1 MGLLGKL
8 IPRDEQFFDLF
19 NQLTAHLREA
29 ARMLV
34 ALFDDPQHVDDHVRA
49 IKAVEHK
56 ADNLTS
62 TINQRI
68 DKSFVTP
75 IDREDIHMLASRLD
89 DVIDLLDGT
98 ARRFEMLH
106 IEVVKDPARQLA
118 KVLVQAAE
126 HIESGVASI
135 RQTKLVS
142 EQAAHIKKLEE
153 EGDAIYHAAV
163 GELFAGHPDPLD
175 VMKWKEMYDTLE
187 RATDSC
193 MGVAQVLQSISL
205 KNA

>member
-1 MGLLGKL
+1 MSVLARL

-19 NQLTAHLREA
+19 DQLTAQLTQA
-29 ARMLV
+29 ARML
-34 ALFDDPQHVDDHVRA
+34 AELFDDPAHVADHVRS
-49 IKAVEHK
+49 IKDVEHR
-56 ADNLTS
+56 ADALTT

-68 DKSFVTP
+68 DKSFITP

-106 IEVVKDPARQLA
+106 IDVVKDPARRLAQL
-118 KVLVQAAE
+118 LIDAAE
-126 HIESGVASI
+126 HIQTGVSAI
-135 RQTKLVS
+135 RETKLVAV
-142 EQAAHIKKLEE
+142 QAAHIKRAEE
-153 EGDAIYHAAV
+153 EADAIYHEAV
-163 GELFAGHPDPLD
+163 GALFAGQPDPLE